1 MPNALD
7 SETTL
12 VGYVGYR
19 ISYTALD
26 VNVFTFYFL
35 CSRFQ
40 QRHGFQLQNV
50 ASGKPVGI
58 TLNQ

>member
-1 MPNALD
+1 MIVCQWPGL
-7 SETTL
+7 ETTF
-12 VGYVGYR
+12 VGYVGDR

-40 QRHGFQLQNV
+40 QTWLSI